1 MSLFIKPHVGWS
13 IILGT
18 VIMYLMN
25 PSETVRNALKS
36 PGLKTEII
44 EFRQSTKTSAE
55 AADALGCGIGQI
67 AKSLV
72 MEAGNG
78 AVLVVASGANRVDK
92 KKVSRFLGK
101 RAKMME
107 PEKVLETTG
116 FEVGGVPPVGH
127 RSKLRTLI
135 DKDLL
140 LHEIIYAAAG
150 TSNTVFPLTPN
161 DLIKITEGEVVEV
174 KE

>member
-1 MSLFIKPHVGWS
+1 
-13 IILGT
+13 
-18 VIMYLMN
+18 MYLMN
-25 PSETVRNALKS
+25 PSKTIRHALES
-36 PGLKTEII
+36 LGLKTEII
-44 EFRQSTKTSAE
+44 EFSQSTKTSAE
-55 AADALGCGIGQI
+55 AAEALGCEVAQI

-72 MEAGNG
+72 MQAGNE

-107 PEKVLETTG
+107 PEKVLVTAG
-116 FEVGGVPPVGH
+116 FEVGGVPPAGH
-127 RSKLRTLI
+127 KIKLRTLI

-140 LHEIIYAAAG
+140 LHETIYAAAG
-150 TSNTVFPLTPN
+150 TSSTVFPLTPN
-161 DLIKITEGEVVEV
+161 DLIRITGGEVVDI